1 MDMISKHKFLKSSI
15 LPAVVSSFFGLSSL
29 SIEAREDEY
38 EQGIAAYESGDYN
51 KAFNLIK
58 LSAESGVAKSQLIL
72 STMYRRGLG
81 VEKDE
86 YEGFYWCKK
95 AAEQEV
101 LEAKFHLG
109 LMYMEGEG
117 VSEDEEEAVKW
128 LWDAASL
135 GYPQATEILQYVF
148 SEEFDIEAANIG
160 C

>member
-1 MDMISKHKFLKSSI
+1 MISKHKFIKSSI
-15 LPAVVSSFFGLSSL
+15 LPAVVSGIFGLSIL
-29 SIEAREDEY
+29 SIDARGDEY
-38 EQGIAAYESGDYN
+38 THGIAAYENGDYR
-51 KAFNLIK
+51 KAFDLIK

-72 STMYRRGLG
+72 SIMYRRGLG

-86 YEGFYWCKK
+86 YESFYWCKQ

-117 VSEDEEEAVKW
+117 VTEDEDEAVKW

-148 SEEFDIEAANIG
+148 SEEFDTEAANIG

>member
-1 MDMISKHKFLKSSI
+1 MISKQKFLKSSI
-15 LPAVVSSFFGLSSL
+15 LPVVVSSIFGLSSL
-29 SIEAREDEY
+29 SIEARGDNY
-38 EQGIAAYESGDYN
+38 TQGITAYENGEYS
-51 KAFNLIK
+51 KAFDLMK

-72 STMYRRGLG
+72 SIMYRRGLG
-81 VEKDE
+81 IEKDE
-86 YEGFYWCKK
+86 YEGFYWCKQ
-95 AAEQEV
+95 AAEQEI

-117 VSEDEEEAVKW
+117 VTEDEDEAVKW

-148 SEEFDIEAANIG
+148 SEDFDIEAANIG